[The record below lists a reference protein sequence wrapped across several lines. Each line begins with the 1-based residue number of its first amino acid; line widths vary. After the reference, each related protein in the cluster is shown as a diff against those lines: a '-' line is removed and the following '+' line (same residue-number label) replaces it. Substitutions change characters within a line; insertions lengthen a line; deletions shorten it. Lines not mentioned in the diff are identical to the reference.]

1 MQIFFGIKRPK
12 AFIENSI
19 LREDPEYQRLY
30 DSLPDATTPEILA
43 SNRAIL
49 KEYRDRVMPKHPRW
63 PEVEAERKMD
73 AEREAKGEFNNQ
85 EPPPLRILP

>member
-12 AFIENSI
+12 AFIANSI
-19 LREDPEYQRLY
+19 LRKDKEFQRLLR
-30 DSLPDATTPEILA
+30 SLPEPTTPEILA

-49 KEYRDRVMPKHPRW
+49 KEYIDRVLPKHPRW

-73 AEREAKGEFNNQ
+73 AEREAKGEFKGR
-85 EPPPLRILP
+85 PPLIVMP